1 MPIAACCSC
10 DLLFFSPSLLFFLS
24 SVLWLNGYCMKLT
37 MGTLLFKIVLVMHS
51 PGPSRSLTTAVA
63 KSSRTALARPQ
74 CKLQFARVRTITSKQ
89 AAASPQATCP
99 RHLQWGLRF
108 CQGL

>member
-1 MPIAACCSC
+1 MRRIDANCG
-10 DLLFFSPSLLFFLS
+10 LLLVRPSFFSPSLLFFLS

-37 MGTLLFKIVLVMHS
+37 MGTLLFKIMLVMHS

-74 CKLQFARVRTITSKQ
+74 CKL
-89 AAASPQATCP
+89 
-99 RHLQWGLRF
+99 L
-108 CQGL
+108 CQSQNDNL